1 MSNFAVRVGGLDLRP
16 RTNGLGNESAK
27 VIGAMGGVDDEGG
40 DDRAT
45 AGRRRGRSVRS
56 PPARRAGGSACAL
69 SPQRPGVRA
78 TRTGNPGAS
87 TAAWTFVV
95 SPPRERAIARARAP
109 SPRWHQRGP
118 CRSRALQI
126 TGPADADHGPCRWWR
141 PRGRTRSRGRRAS
154 PRGAAPTPP
163 HGSGAGSGGARC
175 ASGRPRVAGR
185 AAGPPRAP
193 ARAPHPSTASPSS
206 RSSTAV
212 RPLSPASPANSG
224 AIRPH
229 RASVNVHPLIAAP
242 SDDRE
247 STWIKTTP

>member
-1 MSNFAVRVGGLDLRP
+1 MR
-16 RTNGLGNESAK
+16 
-27 VIGAMGGVDDEGG
+27 GA
-40 DDRAT
+40 T
-45 AGRRRGRSVRS
+45 TGRRRGDDGGDPSGLRRPVEQGLGLRTVA
-56 PPARRAGGSACAL
+56 PAPGREGDADRQPRRVHGGVDLRRQPAAGAAD
-69 SPQRPGVRA
+69 RA
-78 TRTGNPGAS
+78 
-87 TAAWTFVV
+87 
-95 SPPRERAIARARAP
+95 SPPRERAIAPARRGSGRSREPGPLRPAGISVGP
-109 SPRWHQRGP
+109 ADHGP

-126 TGPADADHGPCRWWR
+126 TGPADHGPCRWWR

-175 ASGRPRVAGR
+175 ASGRARVAGR
-185 AAGPPRAP
+185 AAGPPCAS
-193 ARAPHPSTASPSS
+193 ARAPHPSTASPGS

-229 RASVNVHPLIAAP
+229 RASVNVRPLIAAP

-247 STWIKTTP
+247 AEPQRKTEPPKEDDA